1 MNIANRL
8 TLLRVLLIPVF
19 IVFFYI
25 DIPGRYLY
33 AATVFIAASLTDLLD
48 GYLARKHKIVTRF
61 GKLVDPM
68 ADKLLVGAALILLTV
83 QHDGLTYAIHPVI
96 TIVLISRELIVSA
109 FRVVAAAEGLVLA
122 ADNLGKAKTV
132 VQIVAISAILLND
145 WFFAW
150 LHIPFGMIMIVASVV
165 LSVWS
170 LIHYM
175 YKNKGVLKDVM
186 S

>member
-1 MNIANRL
+1 MNIANKL
-8 TLLRVLLIPVF
+8 TMLRVLLIPVF

-25 DIPGRYLY
+25 DMPGRYY
-33 AATVFIAASLTDLLD
+33 ITAGIFIAASLTDLLD

-68 ADKLLVGAALILLTV
+68 ADKLLVGAALILLTIE
-83 QHDGLTYAIHPVI
+83 QPGLTYHIHPVI
-96 TIVLISRELIVSA
+96 TIVLISRELIISA

-132 VQIVAISAILLND
+132 VQIVAISALLLND
-145 WFFAW
+145 WFFAY
-150 LHIPFGMIMIVASVV
+150 IGVPFGMILIYASVV

-175 YKNKGVLKDVM
+175 VKNWEILKDIV

>member
-8 TLLRVLLIPVF
+8 TMLRVLLIPVF

-25 DIPGRYLY
+25 NMEGRYIW
-33 AATVFIAASLTDLLD
+33 AAAVFIAASLTDLLD

-83 QHDGLTYAIHPVI
+83 PQQGLTYTIHPVI

-132 VQIVAISAILLND
+132 VQIVAIAAILLND
-145 WFFAW
+145 WFFAA
-150 LHIPFGMIMIVASVV
+150 LHIPFGMILIYASVI

-170 LIHYM
+170 LVHYM
-175 YKNKGVLKDVM
+175 VKNKSVFKSIM